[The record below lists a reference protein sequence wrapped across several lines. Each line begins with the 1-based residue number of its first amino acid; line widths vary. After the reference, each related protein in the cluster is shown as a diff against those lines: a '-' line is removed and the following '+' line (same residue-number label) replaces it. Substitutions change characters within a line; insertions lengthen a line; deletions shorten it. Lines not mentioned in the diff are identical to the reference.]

1 MQITHVLCQ
10 FAPTRKCLFK
20 LQAGNKYSHAGTCI
34 SKLVKLDIF
43 NTFVWDFNQIQTVV
57 KIYLSGAWSRPK
69 TTMISHLR
77 LLLFHRKSGKLPSWL
92 FRDKLKMLMLNC
104 VLQCTKSS
112 PFPMCV
118 SISYDVY

>member
-1 MQITHVLCQ
+1 MSHVQITQ

-20 LQAGNKYSHAGTCI
+20 LQAGNKFSCI

-43 NTFVWDFNQIQTVV
+43 NTFVWNFNQIQTVV
-57 KIYLSGAWSRPK
+57 KIYLSGVSGVWSQPK